1 MKTFLVT
8 YSCTPDIDEKVVNA
22 IKSNSFWARVN
33 SKAWIVQ
40 TDQNT
45 VEIRNRIKQEVPGVE
60 SILVISIDGASWAT
74 SSVSKQVTDWMKEN
88 I

>member
-8 YSCTPDIDEKVVNA
+8 YSCNSDIDERVVNA
-22 IKSNSFWARVN
+22 IKSNPFWARVN
-33 SKAWIVQ
+33 PKAWIVQ
-40 TDQNT
+40 ADQNT
-45 VEIRNRIKQEVPGVE
+45 VEIRNRIKQEVPEIE

-88 I
+88 M